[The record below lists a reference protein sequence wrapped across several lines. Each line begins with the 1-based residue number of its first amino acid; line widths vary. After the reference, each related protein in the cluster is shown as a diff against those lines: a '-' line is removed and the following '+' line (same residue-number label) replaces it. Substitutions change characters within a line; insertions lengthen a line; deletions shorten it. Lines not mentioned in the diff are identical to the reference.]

1 MGLFDNFK
9 KAEVRSLENPTV
21 PVSAENFLHIMG
33 WGDFQSSAGDD
44 LMIKAR
50 QYQLKVRVRVR
61 KKFRSRHK
69 NRRASPPRKIQR

>member
-44 LMIKAR
+44 LMIQGAIVPILS
-50 QYQLKVRVRVR
+50 QENVGEEV
-61 KKFRSRHK
+61 S
-69 NRRASPPRKIQR
+69 S